1 MLDIYTIVG
10 YTISYNGS
18 APLTLVK
25 YACISTYMACI
36 KVSQLFLK
44 AVEYVGIDLVVGDN
58 NNFFYNVLLD
68 YYCYKIFMG

>member
-1 MLDIYTIVG
+1 MLDIYTIVR

-44 AVEYVGIDLVVGDN
+44 AVEYVGDN
-58 NNFFYNVLLD
+58 NNFSYNVLLD